1 MIVLVALAAA
11 LVAGVDVRRL
21 ALLAGAIYLP
31 FLMAG
36 LVAVFV
42 YRSRPEEDSRPSLFC
57 EGVASELRAGASLRS
72 ALATAATSMGAP
84 MPPADSAI
92 NDVATRIAEEFPAIG
107 EELRLTVVT
116 ADRTGSDTAALFDE
130 IGALSLAQSEIRRE
144 VRTAT
149 APGRA
154 TALVLLA
161 APLLFVG
168 SRLSGGGLDAFLA
181 SPQQR
186 YVAALGLG
194 LFLAGLSGVALVV
207 WRAGR

>member
-1 MIVLVALAAA
+1 MIVLVTLAVALA
-11 LVAGVDVRRL
+11 VGVDPRRL
-21 ALLAGAIYLP
+21 ALLAGAVYLP
-31 FLMAG
+31 FVMAG
-36 LVAVFV
+36 LVAVFAW
-42 YRSRPEEDSRPSLFC
+42 RSRPEEDSRPALFC

-72 ALATAATSMGAP
+72 ALTTAAASVGASLSPTATAM
-84 MPPADSAI
+84 I
-92 NDVATRIAEEFPAIG
+92 DVASRVAEEFPAIG
-107 EELRLTVVT
+107 DELRLTVVN
-116 ADRTGSDTAALFDE
+116 ANRTGSDTAALFDE
-130 IGALSLAQSEIRRE
+130 IGALALAQSEIRRE

-154 TALVLLA
+154 TALVLMA

-168 SRLSGGGLDAFLA
+168 SRLSGGELGAFIA

-194 LFLAGLSGVALVV
+194 LFLAGLVGVVIVV